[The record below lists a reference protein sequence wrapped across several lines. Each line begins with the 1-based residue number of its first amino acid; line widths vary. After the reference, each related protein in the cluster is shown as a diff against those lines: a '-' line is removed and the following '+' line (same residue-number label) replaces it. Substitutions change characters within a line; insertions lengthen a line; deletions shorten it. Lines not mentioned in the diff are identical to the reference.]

1 MTSHITLRQF
11 RYFIAVAESG
21 SVAAA
26 SRMLSIAQSAVTK
39 SMQELEDELGR
50 TLFARSS
57 RGMQLTPQGHRF
69 LVSARQ
75 VLATVA
81 EATRERGGDDDATAG
96 LVGTL
101 AVGVTILV
109 AGYYL
114 SELFSRFRRS
124 CPRVEVYV
132 TEDTPRFLEHLLI
145 NGELDVAI
153 MLSNALSEPQALV
166 AETLTRSA
174 NRVWLPSNHALCAQE
189 QLTLA
194 ECAGCD
200 QIVLEADR
208 IDELMRSVWT
218 RHQLKP
224 RCILRTSSLEAV
236 RSLVGAGAGIALLP
250 DFLYRPWT
258 LDAEHVEVRP
268 LRDDV
273 PTVDVGLVW
282 RRGSG
287 LKPAA
292 SEFIELAREQSRTR
306 RGA

>member
-1 MTSHITLRQF
+1 MSSHITLRQF

-26 SRMLSIAQSAVTK
+26 SRMLNIAQSAVTK
-39 SMQELEDELGR
+39 SMQELEDDLGR

-69 LVSARQ
+69 LASAHQ
-75 VLATVA
+75 VLAAVA
-81 EATRERGGDDDATAG
+81 QATRERGSDDDASAG
-96 LVGTL
+96 MSGTL
-101 AVGVTILV
+101 AVGVTSLV

-114 SELFSRFRRS
+114 SALFSRYRRS
-124 CPRVEVYV
+124 CPRVAVYV
-132 TEDTPRFLEHLLI
+132 TEDAPRFLEHLLI

-153 MLSNALSEPQALV
+153 MLSNSLSEPQALV
-166 AETLTRSA
+166 AETLTRSP
-174 NRVWLPSNHALCAQE
+174 NRVWLPSNHALCARDE
-189 QLTLA
+189 LTLA
-194 ECAGCD
+194 DCAACD

-208 IDELMRSVWT
+208 VDELMRAVWA

-224 RCILRTSSLEAV
+224 QTILRTASLEAV
-236 RSLVGAGAGIALLP
+236 RSLVGAGAGIAVLP

-268 LRDDV
+268 LRDV
-273 PTVDVGLVW
+273 LPTVDVGLVW

-292 SEFIELAREQSRTR
+292 REFIEQARESSHAR
-306 RGA
+306 RA

>member
-1 MTSHITLRQF
+1 MSSHVTLRQF

-39 SMQELEDELGR
+39 SLQELEDELGR
-50 TLFARSS
+50 RLFERSS

-69 LVSARQ
+69 LASARK
-75 VLATVA
+75 VLAAVA
-81 EATRERGGDDDATAG
+81 EATRERAEGEPGAE
-96 LVGTL
+96 LSGTL
-101 AVGVTILV
+101 AVGVTSLV

-114 SELFSRFRRS
+114 SELFSRYRRS
-124 CPRVEVYV
+124 CPRVEVLV
-132 TEDTPRFLEHLLI
+132 TEDEPRFLEHLLI

-166 AETLTRSA
+166 AETLVRSPS
-174 NRVWLPSNHALCAQE
+174 RVWLPSAHPLAALDE
-189 QLTLA
+189 LTLA
-194 ECAGCD
+194 DCASCD
-200 QIVLEADR
+200 HVVLEADR
-208 IDELMRSVWT
+208 IDELMAAVWA
-218 RHQLKP
+218 RHQLRP
-224 RCILRTSSLEAV
+224 RAILRTRSLEAV
-236 RSLVGAGAGIALLP
+236 RSLVGAGAGIAVLP

-268 LRDDV
+268 LRDAL

-292 SEFIELAREQSRTR
+292 GEFIDMARESSRGR
-306 RGA
+306 RP

>member
-11 RYFIAVAESG
+11 RYFVAVAESG

-26 SRMLSIAQSAVTK
+26 SRMLNIAQSAVTK
-39 SMQELEDELGR
+39 SMQELEDELRR

-57 RGMQLTPQGHRF
+57 RGMQLTPHGHRF
-69 LVSARQ
+69 LVSARK
-75 VLATVA
+75 VLASVA
-81 EATRERGGDDDATAG
+81 DATRMHAEDSHSAG
-96 LVGTL
+96 LSGSL
-101 AVGVTILV
+101 AIGVTPLV

-114 SELFSRFRRS
+114 AELFSRFRRQ
-124 CPRVEVYV
+124 CPQVEVLV

-174 NRVWLPSNHALCAQE
+174 NRVWLPSNHALCAQDE
-189 QLTLA
+189 VTLA
-194 ECAGCD
+194 DVAACD

-208 IDELMRSVWT
+208 IDEWLRSVWT
-218 RHQLKP
+218 RHHLKP
-224 RCILRTSSLEAV
+224 HSILRTASLEAV

-268 LRDDV
+268 LRHAL

-282 RRGSG
+282 RRGSHR
-287 LKPAA
+287 KAAA
-292 SEFIELAREQSRTR
+292 SEFIDMAREASRAR
-306 RGA
+306 R